1 MDSVA
6 DFSGKIALVTG
17 ANKGIGLVIAK
28 MFAEQGANVAVNVPE
43 QSVWPEELLKDLR
56 RGGKYHEAYV
66 ADVSVATEVE
76 KMAKDIIG
84 RFGKIDILVNNAAVF
99 PRGLIHELPEEV
111 WDRTIDVNLKGTFL
125 CSKAVLPGMME
136 RRSGRIVNLT
146 SGAGFRGS
154 PNGTHYAASK
164 AGIVGFTR
172 GLALE
177 VAQYG
182 IAVNAVAP
190 GITDTD
196 QPRGGMSEE
205 EIANAGRTNPS
216 GRIGTSEDIAR
227 AVLYL
232 ASMESEYITGQ
243 TLHVNGGNYLS

>member
-1 MDSVA
+1 MP
-6 DFSGKIALVTG
+6 DFSGRVALVTG
-17 ANKGIGLVIAK
+17 ANKGIGLVIAR
-28 MFAEQGANVAVNVPE
+28 MLAEQGASVAVNVPDR
-43 QSVWPEELLKDLR
+43 SVWPEELLQDLR
-56 RGGKYHEAYV
+56 SGGKDHEAYV
-66 ADVSVATEVE
+66 ADVSVSSEVK
-76 KMAKDIIG
+76 KMVQDAID
-84 RFGKIDILVNNAAVF
+84 RFGKIDILINNAAVF
-99 PRGLIHELPEEV
+99 PRGLIKDLPEDV

-125 CSKAVLPGMME
+125 CSQAVLPGMME
-136 RRSGRIVNLT
+136 RHSGRIVNLT

-154 PNGTHYAASK
+154 PNGTHYSASK

-196 QPRGGMSEE
+196 QPRGGMSED
-205 EIANAGRTNPS
+205 EIENAGRINPS
-216 GRIGTSEDIAR
+216 GRIGTSEDVAR

-232 ASMESEYITGQ
+232 ASMDSDYITGQ